1 MKNNPIE
8 DRLCDNKII
17 NSDNNPIQLNEDI
30 AINIIFKW
38 IIEENAIIFFKSIK
52 R

>member
-8 DRLCDNKII
+8 DKLWLNNTI
-17 NSDNNPIQLNEDI
+17 NSDNNPIELNEEI
-30 AINIIFKW
+30 AIIIVFKW
-38 IIEENAIIFFKSIK
+38 IMEENAIIFFKSIK